1 MVRSHMARRS
11 NMRRSAIAL
20 WWSHASST
28 TVEDMDIV
36 IAGGHGQ
43 IALQLE
49 RLLSD
54 EGHAVRGLIRN
65 PSHAPDLEE
74 AGATAVVA
82 DLEALDVDAL
92 APLVGRADAIV
103 FAAGAGPGSG
113 PQRKWTLDYA
123 GAVKLMEVA
132 RRNGIDRY
140 IIVSSTGADPEAE
153 DDGGFGTYLRAK
165 GQADQKLAESGLS
178 YTIVRPGGLTNDPPT
193 GAVEINFGDARGTIP
208 RADVAAVLAEC
219 LDTPGTTGK
228 TFAVNSGDTA
238 IPEAMAALAA
248 GSGS

>member
-1 MVRSHMARRS
+1 
-11 NMRRSAIAL
+11 
-20 WWSHASST
+20 
-28 TVEDMDIV
+28 MDVV

-43 IALQLE
+43 IALLLE
-49 RLLSD
+49 RLLAD

-65 PSHAPDLEE
+65 PDHAPDLEA

-82 DLEALDVDAL
+82 DLEELDVDAL
-92 APLVGRADAIV
+92 AETLGGADAIV

-140 IIVSSTGADPEAE
+140 VIVSSTGADPEAE

-165 GQADQKLAESGLS
+165 GQADLKLTQSGLS
-178 YTIVRPGGLTNDPPT
+178 YTIIRPGRLTDDPGT
-193 GAVEINFGDARGTIP
+193 GAVDTSTGRGEIP
-208 RADVAAVLAEC
+208 RADVAAVIAEV
-219 LDTPGTTGK
+219 LDTPGTAGV
-228 TFAVNSGDTA
+228 TFDVNSGPTA
-238 IPEAMAALAA
+238 IPEAIGALA
-248 GSGS
+248 SES

>member
-1 MVRSHMARRS
+1 MDRSHMARRS

-20 WWSHASST
+20 WWSHATAT
-28 TVEDMDIV
+28 TVDGMDIV

-43 IALQLE
+43 IALHLE

-65 PSHAPDLEE
+65 PDQAPDLAE

-92 APLVGRADAIV
+92 APLVGSADAIV
-103 FAAGAGPGSG
+103 FAAGAGPRSG

-140 IIVSSTGADPEAE
+140 VIVSSTGADPEAE

-178 YTIVRPGGLTNDPPT
+178 YTIVRPGALTDDPAA
-193 GAVEINFGDARGTIP
+193 GAVEINRDNARGEIP
-208 RADVAAVLAEC
+208 RADVAAVLAEV
-219 LDTPGTTGK
+219 LDTPGTAGH
-228 TFAVNSGDTA
+228 TFAVNSGDTP
-238 IPEAMAALAA
+238 IPEAIAALAA
-248 GSGS
+248 S